1 MFTDG
6 RSRRVAL
13 VAHCFLN
20 QNAIS
25 DGTAI
30 RPAAVREVTDTL
42 LDAQV
47 GILQMPCPELCCLG
61 LDRGD
66 ADGGRREVTVEN
78 TRIRRAMEQPEAA
91 EKLDRLV
98 EHVAEQV
105 LQYRRHG
112 FEVVAVIGANRSPCC
127 GVDTT
132 SDRDREV
139 AGRGVFMERLARR
152 LRQERIDIPMVG
164 LKDGGD
170 MREIIWRL
178 L

>member
-1 MFTDG
+1 M
-6 RSRRVAL
+6 AL

-30 RPAAVREVTDTL
+30 RPAAVREVADTL
-42 LDAQV
+42 LNAQV

-66 ADGGRREVTVEN
+66 ALGGQREVTVEN

-91 EKLDRLV
+91 GRLDQLV
-98 EHVAEQV
+98 EQVAEQV

-112 FEVVAVIGANRSPCC
+112 FTVVAIIGANRSPCC

-132 SDRDREV
+132 SDQDREV
-139 AGRGVFMERLARR
+139 AGQGVFMERLARR
-152 LRQERIDIPMVG
+152 LQQEQAEIPMIGIRDSDDIPG
-164 LKDGGD
+164 K
-170 MREIIWRL
+170 IQAL